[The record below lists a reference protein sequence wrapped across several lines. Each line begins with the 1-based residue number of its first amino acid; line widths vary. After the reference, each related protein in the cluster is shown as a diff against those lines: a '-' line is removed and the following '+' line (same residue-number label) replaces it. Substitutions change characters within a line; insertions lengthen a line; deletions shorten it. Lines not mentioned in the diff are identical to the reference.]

1 MNEQNLSRTLH
12 LKGGSCMLK
21 TLYSRH
27 GGAATGN
34 AAVILSVIMAV
45 TAVFS
50 LSAAKYAG
58 VLNHA
63 TVTDNGKTVRRLTA
77 AQTAEAFIDE
87 LEREIDPLDYIRYI
101 GTSEN
106 GSFDVEIEH
115 AFPLTI
121 TADGET
127 NYVQAAGI
135 TVGELLGRE
144 GYELG
149 IYDEVNYPLDT
160 IIYMGMDITVTRVE
174 YRSET
179 RTQTIPYETRYE
191 DTPTMKTGDS
201 KVVCTGVDGTSDVVI
216 TDKYVDGV
224 WESSNM
230 EYISTTEPVEE
241 VIARGTA
248 IADPVSKRQGNFT
261 LDENGIPTEYEYVL
275 YGKATAYT
283 ARDGHGTYSGRPLII
298 GSVAVDPEVIP
309 FGSELYIV
317 SRDGSHV
324 YGYAIASDTGDL
336 TEAGVLVD
344 CFMGRTDEYYRDAC
358 RWGAQ
363 FCDVYVL
370 KEGNNSVIWRDGF
383 IS

>member
-1 MNEQNLSRTLH
+1 
-12 LKGGSCMLK
+12 MLK
-21 TLYSRH
+21 TLYKKQ
-27 GGAATGN
+27 GGAATGK
-34 AAVILSVIMAV
+34 AAVILSVVMAV
-45 TAVFS
+45 SAVFS
-50 LSAAKYAG
+50 VSAAKYVG

-63 TVTDNGKTVRRLTA
+63 TVTENGNTVKRLTA
-77 AQTAEAFIDE
+77 AQTADDFIDE
-87 LEREIDPLDYIRYI
+87 LKEEVSPFDHIKYL
-101 GTSEN
+101 GTGES

-115 AFPLTI
+115 AFPLTV

-127 NYVQAAGI
+127 RPALAAGI
-135 TVGELLGRE
+135 TVGELLERE

-149 IYDEVNYPLDT
+149 IYDEINYPSDT
-160 IIYMGMDITVTRVE
+160 IVSEGMDIVVSRVE

-179 RTQTIPYETRYE
+179 RTEIVPYETIYE
-191 DTPTMKTGDS
+191 DTPTMKTGEYR
-201 KVVCTGVDGTSDVVI
+201 VVCTGVDGTSDVII
-216 TDKYVDGV
+216 TDKYIDGV
-224 WESSNM
+224 WESSSV
-230 EYISTTEPVEE
+230 EYISTTEPVDEI
-241 VIARGTA
+241 IARGTA
-248 IADPVSKRQGNFT
+248 VADPVSKRQGNYT